1 MTAVRARAAS
11 LRPAGWPG
19 FAGVGLAL
27 AGLIIVVGNVD
38 VPKGQQGGTGPAIFT
53 AVLCVLVTAVL
64 YTVLL
69 RLDHRGTRTML
80 VLGIANILS
89 VAAFWSGVTPV
100 LAAATLWFAQSSDLR
115 GRAVT
120 TARGLAVAA
129 TLISVGASLAG
140 SLL

>member
-19 FAGVGLAL
+19 FAGIGLAL
-27 AGLIIVVGNVD
+27 AGLIIAVGNID
-38 VPKGQQGGTGPAIFT
+38 VPKGEQGGTGPAIFT
-53 AVLCVLVTAVL
+53 AALCVLVTAVL

-69 RLDHRGTRTML
+69 RIDRRGPRIML
-80 VLGIANILS
+80 MLGIASILS

-100 LAAATLWFAQSSDLR
+100 LAAATLWCARPNAVR